1 MCRRGSGALST
12 VLDAVSGGSGAFQKF
27 LMALSGGSAAFLKL
41 LTALSGGSAAFPTV
55 LDAVSGGSGAFQKL
69 LAAFSGGSVAFL
81 KLLTRFTGVENPSTN
96 SYINK
101 SPPRADSGWRNVVRF
116 NGSFYNLTLNR
127 ASPIPIIYMPRC
139 RSVYCFNPTCCS
151 FFSTA
156 PLAEIIC
163 TCSCVGVC
171 T

>member
-12 VLDAVSGGSGAFQKF
+12 VLDAV
-27 LMALSGGSAAFLKL
+27 SGGSAAFLKL

-55 LDAVSGGSGAFQKL
+55 LDAVSGGAGAFQKL

-139 RSVYCFNPTCCS
+139 RPVYCFSPTCVS
-151 FFSTA
+151 FFTIA
-156 PLAEIIC
+156 PETEIIC
-163 TCSCVGVC
+163 TCSSAGVY